1 MATDSALRHSC
12 RCIRSAVRAAD
23 DDVRKRDDDD
33 DDAVDDFPPL
43 IPARLD
49 CRVAV
54 RRNAVLIVSIICV
67 CIYVC
72 ERERERE
79 DASGRWA
86 HSTVS

>member
-72 ERERERE
+72 VCEREREE
-79 DASGRWA
+79 ASG
-86 HSTVS
+86 